1 MEGQIAFCRRIYEIS
16 ITDSI
21 KEFINSILNNITI
34 NYEAMSYSHLSDPLL
49 SYMEGDQDSHYRI
62 YNKIKDYA
70 NRNCDE
76 NIVCAIRSA
85 YSLDEDMDDQMYIN
99 NYDLMVGDVAGF
111 TNIWFIPEECDD
123 SELSIKQL
131 IFRRFIYDRI
141 QLEILKKFRQRQY
154 QRLFGDELETIIT
167 DNDYTFSI
175 LNWQHA

>member
-1 MEGQIAFCRRIYEIS
+1 
-16 ITDSI
+16 
-21 KEFINSILNNITI
+21 
-34 NYEAMSYSHLSDPLL
+34 
-49 SYMEGDQDSHYRI
+49 
-62 YNKIKDYA
+62 
-70 NRNCDE
+70 
-76 NIVCAIRSA
+76 
-85 YSLDEDMDDQMYIN
+85 MYIN